1 MQLLFICLQVLPKSS
16 LESSLQSTEKIK
28 PETLFSIENPLLL
41 SILIIVVIMT
51 ISFIYYRYV
60 IIPMKKKHLEEEKN
74 IRLEQAELM
83 ALFAE
88 LSPDP
93 IFRFDVEGKIIL
105 ANNSAH
111 RIFPLRRLVGEDSKT
126 VLPFLNSYDIKE
138 IIGNE
143 KVISFTTPLDNK
155 YYQFIIDGVKKFNVC
170 QVYGRDITEMKNTE
184 RDLKEALIRA
194 DDAKRLKEFFLAQI
208 SHEIRSPLNVIVGY
222 SDLLADELRDEKKTE
237 FGNILRSMKNNSK
250 RLYRTFDLLLNMSQL
265 QTGKYDARFE
275 KVDLFS
281 LLKTLQSEF
290 KSMAEE
296 KGLVIELTNSTNED
310 ITVMVDHYSLAQI
323 FINLLDNAIKY
334 TIKGWI
340 KINIFREGTNYCV
353 DVSDSGKGMSKE
365 YIDKLFV
372 PFTQEEMGYTRR
384 YEGTGLGLAMI
395 KSFVDINKAKIKI
408 RSEINH
414 GSTFTVILNGDDKWS
429 IK

>member
-1 MQLLFICLQVLPKSS
+1 MIAVVLAVMFI
-16 LESSLQSTEKIK
+16 
-28 PETLFSIENPLLL
+28 F
-41 SILIIVVIMT
+41 
-51 ISFIYYRYV
+51 YRYI

-74 IRLEQAELM
+74 LRLEQAELM

-93 IFRFDVEGKIIL
+93 ILRFDAEGIIIL

-111 RIFPLRRLVGEDSKT
+111 KIFPHRILVGEHSET
-126 VLPFLNSYDIKE
+126 ILPFLSNYDVKE
-138 IIGNE
+138 IIEHE
-143 KVISFTTPLDNK
+143 KVISFTTPLENK
-155 YYQFIIDGVKKFNVC
+155 YFQFIIDGVKKFNVC
-170 QVYGRDITEMKNTE
+170 QVYGRDITEIKNTE

-194 DDAKRLKEFFLAQI
+194 EDAKRLKEFFLAQI

-222 SDLLADELRDEKKTE
+222 SDLLADELRDEKKAE

-275 KVDLFS
+275 RVDLFS

-290 KSMAEE
+290 KSLADE
-296 KGLVIELTNSTNED
+296 KGLSLEVTNSAGDNEPV
-310 ITVMVDHYSLAQI
+310 IVDHYSVAQI
-323 FINLLDNAIKY
+323 FINLIDNAIKY
-334 TIKGWI
+334 TDKGWI
-340 KINIFREGTNYCV
+340 KINIYRDGSNHCV
-353 DVSDSGKGMSKE
+353 DFSDSGKGMSKE

-395 KSFVDINKAKIKI
+395 KSFLDVNKAKIKI
-408 RSEINH
+408 KSEINH
-414 GSTFTVILNGDDKWS
+414 GSTFTIILNGDKKWG
-429 IK
+429 I

>member
-1 MQLLFICLQVLPKSS
+1 MDSTFR
-16 LESSLQSTEKIK
+16 STEKIK
-28 PETLFSIENPLLL
+28 PETLFSIENPILF
-41 SILIIVVIMT
+41 SILALTFILVIT
-51 ISFIYYRYV
+51 FIYYRYV

-93 IFRFDVEGKIIL
+93 IFRFDAEGKIIL

-111 RIFPLRRLVGEDSKT
+111 KIFPNRILVGEQSKI

-138 IIGNE
+138 IIGHE

-155 YYQFIIDGVKKFNVC
+155 YFQFIIDGVKKFNVC

-194 DDAKRLKEFFLAQI
+194 EDAKRLKEFFLAQI

-237 FGNILRSMKNNSK
+237 YGNILRSMKNNSK

-275 KVDLFS
+275 KIDLYS
-281 LLKTLQSEF
+281 LLKTLQNEF
-290 KSMAEE
+290 ASMAEE
-296 KGLVIELTNSTNED
+296 KNLSLELTSSITEED
-310 ITVMVDHYSLAQI
+310 TVIVDHYSLAQI

-334 TIKGWI
+334 TDKGWI
-340 KINIFREGTNYCV
+340 KINIYREGSNYCV

-365 YIDKLFV
+365 YIEKLFV

-395 KSFVDINKAKIKI
+395 KSFLDVNRAKIKI

-414 GSTFTVILNGDDKWS
+414 GSTFTVILSGDKKWG
-429 IK
+429 I